1 MVDILEKGKSLFNEA
16 GLPFTYTSKKSF
28 IEMFCS
34 KKAIRLSKQPFYES
48 GRKNGDVSVILPI
61 ETKPSPSESS
71 VVDQC
76 LNDQSF
82 TNNDHSIPPSV
93 ERELKGDIVK
103 WFQLESKYRFIS
115 IYDVIVKALE
125 WARLLGAVTGNDKE
139 WVVFFLGFKK
149 IIKNFKIFEV

>member
-1 MVDILEKGKSLFNEA
+1 
-16 GLPFTYTSKKSF
+16 
-28 IEMFCS
+28 MFCS

-139 WVVFFLGFKK
+139 RVVFFLGFKK
-149 IIKNFKIFEV
+149 SS